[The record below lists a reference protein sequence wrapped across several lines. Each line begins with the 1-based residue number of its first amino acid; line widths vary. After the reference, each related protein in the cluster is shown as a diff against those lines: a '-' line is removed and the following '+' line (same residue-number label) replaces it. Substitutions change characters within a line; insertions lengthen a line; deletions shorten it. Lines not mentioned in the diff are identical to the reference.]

1 MMTTPSSPAA
11 PLDPAAFLS
20 RLEARGVALWLDEA
34 GCLRYRAPAGTI
46 TPAVAARIKKA
57 RPRLLPLLREQE
69 QAKGGPDEP
78 DELLRESYLIAS
90 ARLGALPENLPA
102 PLRLPSGRVAA
113 NVNAFVRGSVE
124 RWRHAQA
131 KPDPDALAFAGT
143 TWRDVAEQE
152 AADLDAC
159 AARFAADP
167 RDFDTDVLA
176 NAHEWFEANAQK
188 EQNDE
193 R

>member
-1 MMTTPSSPAA
+1 MPAM
-11 PLDPAAFLS
+11 PPAAFLAE
-20 RLEARGVALWLDEA
+20 LHQRGVRVRVEGERLLIRGPKQEQ
-34 GCLRYRAPAGTI
+34 
-46 TPAVAARIKKA
+46 
-57 RPRLLPLLREQE
+57 RPRVQVYLRRHKPELLELLRQRERE
-69 QAKGGPDEP
+69 REAET
-78 DELLRESYLIAS
+78 LLRESYLIAS

-113 NVNAFVRGSVE
+113 NVNAFVRGSVA

-131 KPDPDALAFAGT
+131 KDDPDALAFAGT

-176 NAHEWFEANAQK
+176 NAHEWFEANAT
-188 EQNDE
+188 D
-193 R
+193 